1 MFSRKKKHTR
11 ENDKD
16 FLTKALSRTIVGN
29 KAIITK
35 NLHLYF
41 WRKEKET
48 YFSRLSEKSLIIGDF
63 GILLNDF

>member
-1 MFSRKKKHTR
+1 MFSRKKKHIR

-41 WRKEKET
+41 LRKEKET
-48 YFSRLSEKSLIIGDF
+48 YFSRLSEKEISDHRRF
-63 GILLNDF
+63 WHTFK